1 MWLRCDVLAHRSTNS
16 PRRSPQ
22 GGLLT
27 LQFLPLNEAPVSKK
41 MSRLA
46 NRTAEPWG
54 VDRRFATLQRAD
66 CTVCFVY
73 LLESYF
79 RTENLSREQISFE
92 NCFKYY
98 NYLLHLKIFSLIH
111 GELVCH
117 QLKQNCKLDWSRKKY
132 GAIIRPLKVDVDS

>member
-1 MWLRCDVLAHRSTNS
+1 MFWRIVRQIAAVAVRRAVCWRYNFCRSTKH
-16 PRRSPQ
+16 RY
-22 GGLLT
+22 L
-27 LQFLPLNEAPVSKK
+27 KK

-79 RTENLSREQISFE
+79 RRENLSREQISFE

-117 QLKQNCKLDWSRKKY
+117 QLKQNCTLDWSCKKY
-132 GAIIRPLKVDVDS
+132 GAIIRPLEVNFDS